1 MPKNVSIGIG
11 TIVKAMT
18 GRDKDKFFV
27 VTGIIDDNYVLMADG
42 RSRIISRPKKKKL
55 KHLLIKHDV
64 AWEIR
69 NKILEGKCVLDAE
82 IRKVLK
88 RMGCESK

>member
-1 MPKNVSIGIG
+1 MPKDVRIGIG
-11 TIVKAMT
+11 TIVKATM

-27 VTGIIDDNYVLMADG
+27 VTGIIEDNYVLMADG
-42 RSRIISRPKKKKL
+42 RLRTISRPKKKKL
-55 KHLLIKHDV
+55 KHLLVKHDV

-82 IRKVLK
+82 IRRVLK
-88 RMGCESK
+88 RIGYESK